1 MDLYISVILI
11 LIGVSL
17 FIWNIKSMIT
27 ISKLSSWAISTGEII
42 KLDWVEIMKA
52 PERESGEQRRGHRYH
67 LDLLYRYKVN
77 GKEFEG
83 DRLRFGPIKNI
94 NSKSVCDEISSRFG
108 VGSSVDV
115 YYDRKNPKQSTLE
128 LSQVSDMWVGLLVSV
143 VFITAGVFMWL
154 R

>member
-27 ISKLSSWAISTGEII
+27 ISKLSSWALSTGEII
-42 KLDWVEIMKA
+42 KLDWVEIRKGPN
-52 PERESGEQRRGHRYH
+52 PESRVHRIGHRYH

-83 DRLRFGPIKNI
+83 NRLRFGPLKNI
-94 NSKSVCDEISSRFG
+94 NSKSVCDEISGRFR
-108 VGSSVDV
+108 VGSSVEV
-115 YYDRKNPKQSTLE
+115 YYDPKNPKQSTLE
-128 LSQVSDMWVGLLVSV
+128 LSKVSDMWVGLLISV
-143 VFITAGVFMWL
+143 VFFAAGVFMCL